1 MMYMYMFW
9 GFLNYP
15 VRRIGLVERGPLM
28 FLSQIPMY
36 PCCNSFL
43 GTIYVCLLLNVVH
56 LAFGARVTAARKLIN
71 SIYSGFCDQRDRGE
85 REIIFRVLKYLVTC
99 LEKRVSEGWVS

>member
-1 MMYMYMFW
+1 MYKPYDVYVF
-9 GFLNYP
+9 GVFFNYS
-15 VRRIGLVERGPLM
+15 VRRIGLVEKGPLM

-56 LAFGARVTAARKLIN
+56 LAFGARVTAARKLID
-71 SIYSGFCDQRDRGE
+71 SVYMVPVTRETGE
-85 REIIFRVLKYLVTC
+85 RERLYLG
-99 LEKRVSEGWVS
+99 S

>member
-1 MMYMYMFW
+1 MMYMFFF
-9 GFLNYP
+9 FLNYP
-15 VRRIGLVERGPLM
+15 VRKIGLVERGPLM

-56 LAFGARVTAARKLIN
+56 LAFGARVTAARKLID
-71 SIYSGFCDQRDRGE
+71 SVYMVPVTRETGE
-85 REIIFRVLKYLVTC
+85 RERLYLG
-99 LEKRVSEGWVS
+99 S

>member
-1 MMYMYMFW
+1 MSTKIVQALMYMFCF
-9 GFLNYP
+9 FLNYP
-15 VRRIGLVERGPLM
+15 VRKIGLVERGPLM

-56 LAFGARVTAARKLIN
+56 LAFGARVTAARKLID
-71 SIYSGFCDQRDRGE
+71 SIHSGFCDQRDRGE
-85 REIIFRVLKYLVTC
+85 R
-99 LEKRVSEGWVS
+99 